1 MPRIVGRQAIPPY
14 TTQRL
19 KNARIWLRYWR
30 CLVAREGCTGE
41 ESSSPTF
48 VGGISLEN
56 NQQYIYCESES
67 TLGEIPDGEYTLRF

>member
-1 MPRIVGRQAIPPY
+1 MDRWKTSNTTRYYAEIEERKEMVAILDVPGR
-14 TTQRL
+14 R
-19 KNARIWLRYWR
+19 R
-30 CLVAREGCTGE
+30 GCTGE

-56 NQQYIYCESES
+56 NQQYIYCESER